1 MSGPGQP
8 TEPPGGAPTPE
19 QPPATPPPTTP
30 PPATPPP
37 TPAAPTT
44 PPADASG
51 PWAKEEKPPE
61 WVQQAQNW
69 RPAEVATGPA
79 PGVAYAD
86 LTNRI
91 IAFIIDAIILAIGF
105 WIVFVIIL
113 SALFFSIG
121 GALVFAVLAFVLY
134 AIASAVYFVY
144 TWTTMKASPGQRVL
158 NLMTV
163 NESDGS
169 ALTQNQAITRWA
181 YLYGPNALAS
191 AFSFAPG
198 GGLGLGAAALLGT
211 LISLA
216 ALAYYIY
223 LIYTTANDPKRQGF
237 HDKQAKTV
245 VVKVAPA
252 A

>member
-8 TEPPGGAPTPE
+8 TDPAGGAPTPE
-19 QPPATPPPTTP
+19 P

-37 TPAAPTT
+37 PAAPPPT

-51 PWAKEEKPPE
+51 ANWGQEQKPPE

-69 RPAEVATGPA
+69 RPADVAAGPA

-86 LTNRI
+86 LTTRI
-91 IAFIIDAIILAIGF
+91 IAFIIDGIILAIGF

-113 SALFFSIG
+113 SALFFSFG

-134 AIASAVYFVY
+134 AVASAVYFVY
-144 TWTTMKASPGQRVL
+144 TWTTMRASPGQKVM
-158 NLMTV
+158 NLQTV
-163 NESDGS
+163 NESDGATLS
-169 ALTQNQAITRWA
+169 QNQAITRWA
-181 YLYGPNALAS
+181 YLYGPNALAT
-191 AFSFAPG
+191 AFSLSPY
-198 GGLGLGAAALLGT
+198 GGLGLGAAAFLGT

-216 ALAYYIY
+216 SLAYYIY

-237 HDKQAKTV
+237 HDKQSRTV
-245 VVKVAPA
+245 VVKSSPA
-252 A
+252 AG